1 MNTPVGY
8 SWSVNS
14 SVTGNWEDF
23 VVKELVPDIDAN
35 FRTLANRDSRG
46 IAGDRMGG
54 YGAIRFGMRHPDVF
68 GSVYALHPVG
78 DRIRRAD
85 HVHAPQLGALGTRPI
100 RGRITGRPR
109 LDGLHLDLPGTLAQ
123 PRTSHSRTSWMNL
136 AFRTKQRNTGVGLAT
151 VCGAKTAGFIR
162 TCCRSFRSISCLPLA
177 PRNSGQPR
185 DARLFRHSSETFVPT
200 DPVLVVHGGAWAI
213 PDDMVD
219 AHLRGVRNALAAGW
233 LALSKGG
240 SALDAVEEAIVV
252 LEDDETFDAGRG
264 SFLNREGKVQ
274 LDAFIMEG
282 STLRG
287 GGVGGVERIRNP
299 IRAARK
305 ILSESPHVYF
315 VGEGAERFAA
325 EHGITLCNN
334 SELVI
339 PREVER
345 LSAFQA
351 HAAESAPDLFAPAIS
366 HDTVGA
372 VALDAEGNIAAGT
385 STGGTLNKAPGRLGD
400 SSLIGCGCYADN
412 ESAAAS
418 LTGWGEPIM
427 KLVLAKWSA
436 DRVLAG
442 NVPEWVSEE
451 AINYLKARV
460 NGHGGI
466 ILLDPRGRFGISHNT
481 PRMAWA
487 YQTKQKQDSGI
498 ER

>member
-1 MNTPVGY
+1 V
-8 SWSVNS
+8 S
-14 SVTGNWEDF
+14 
-23 VVKELVPDIDAN
+23 
-35 FRTLANRDSRG
+35 
-46 IAGDRMGG
+46 
-54 YGAIRFGMRHPDVF
+54 
-68 GSVYALHPVG
+68 
-78 DRIRRAD
+78 
-85 HVHAPQLGALGTRPI
+85 
-100 RGRITGRPR
+100 
-109 LDGLHLDLPGTLAQ
+109 
-123 PRTSHSRTSWMNL
+123 TS
-136 AFRTKQRNTGVGLAT
+136 
-151 VCGAKTAGFIR
+151 
-162 TCCRSFRSISCLPLA
+162 
-177 PRNSGQPR
+177 
-185 DARLFRHSSETFVPT
+185 
-200 DPVLVVHGGAWAI
+200 PVLVVHGGAWAI

-219 AHLRGVRNALAAGW
+219 AHLNGVRNAVAAGW
-233 LALSKGG
+233 LALQKGG
-240 SALDAVEEAIVV
+240 SSLDAVEEAVVV

-264 SFLNREGKVQ
+264 SFLNRDGKVQ

-325 EHGITLCNN
+325 EHDIALCDN

-345 LSAFQA
+345 LRAFQA
-351 HAAESAPDLFAPAIS
+351 HAAEGVPDLFAPAIS

-372 VALDAEGNIAAGT
+372 VALDAQGNIAAAT

-427 KLVLAKWSA
+427 KLVLAKWAA

-442 NVPEWVSEE
+442 NAPEWVSQE
-451 AINYLKARV
+451 AINYLKSRV

-466 ILLDPRGRFGISHNT
+466 ILLDSRGRFGVSHNT

-487 YQTKQKQDSGI
+487 YKSAQGEDSGI
-498 ER
+498 ERS